1 MAYDDVAFID
11 VGCDS
16 PSNTTPWLYSK
27 LLQTIQST
35 ATQSVSTDLPWP
47 FVLLLEIWHSY
58 PQNYLSYDPL
68 PKASSQ
74 ASTDAHLGPPT
85 DYPAPGSSPVP
96 PGSPDMGVGGRV
108 FDFTLLTASPKGKSC
123 LLSWGTCGDCG
134 VNDLSSE
141 EVS

>member
-1 MAYDDVAFID
+1 MAYDDVAFIPTPPH
-11 VGCDS
+11 GYIQSCFKQFSQQPPS
-16 PSNTTPWLYSK
+16 PSPQIYLDPLYSP
-27 LLQTIQST
+27 LTFDT
-35 ATQSVSTDLPWP
+35 
-47 FVLLLEIWHSY
+47 H